1 MVPDEIITDQIWLA
15 SITVDAPPAAA
26 MLLSH
31 LTAADAQKGLAAQ
44 ELHTVR
50 KDLTLYAAGA
60 AAQMEQAGQRAL
72 AAINAYVPSTQVQQS
87 AWQFFQGTMTLNEA
101 LLPLM

>member
-15 SITVDAPPAAA
+15 SITADAPPAAA
-26 MLLSH
+26 MLLSY
-31 LTAADAQKGLAAQ
+31 LTATDAQKVLAAQ

-60 AAQMEQAGQRAL
+60 AAQIEQAGQRTL